1 VSQLN
6 PDDFIITRKRK
17 KYKFAL
23 FSNSPLCFEHDEWDK
38 TWRPDVV
45 ELGAGT
51 GFFGLE
57 LARRHPE
64 LRILAI
70 DVKADR
76 LQSGAMKASQLSIPN
91 VRFLRTR
98 ADLLPEIF
106 EPQSLAAI
114 WLTFPDPFLKDRA
127 EKHRLT
133 NARFLDIYR
142 RLLGADGSLYLK
154 HDNAKFFN
162 YSLEQLVENSWQLNE
177 LSFDLHD
184 SNLSDDYKILTTYEL
199 RWLGEG
205 LKTRFV
211 KASIVDNTAV

>member
-1 VSQLN
+1 MSQLN

-38 TWRPDVV
+38 DWHPDVV

-64 LRILAI
+64 LKILAI

-76 LQSGAMKASQLSIPN
+76 LQSGAKKASQLSIPN

-142 RLLGADGSLYLK
+142 RLLGADVSLYLK

-205 LKTRFV
+205 LKTKFV